1 MVEMMIDPPLELIRW
16 VEIPSGGEQFSLNQ
30 DG

>member
-16 VEIPSGGEQFSLNQ
+16 GEIPTGREQFSLNQ
-30 DG
+30 YG